1 MGRAI
6 VRDPKVYL
14 FDEPLS
20 NLDAKLRV
28 SMRAE
33 IKRLQRELGT
43 TTIYVTHDQLEAMT
57 MSDRV
62 LVMNG
67 GRVAQ
72 LGTPLEIYDRPN
84 NVFVAEFIGS
94 PGMNMVAGVASSGG
108 FMSDTGLA
116 LPMPDGADFKEDRR
130 ILYGIR
136 PEHIL
141 IDPSAP
147 LKAEVDVT
155 ETTGSET
162 LLRVKAKGILC
173 EVQSKER
180 LTVDV
185 GDEVGLK
192 IVVESVHL
200 FDEKTGERI

>member
-1 MGRAI
+1 MI
-6 VRDPKVYL
+6 V
-14 FDEPLS
+14 
-20 NLDAKLRV
+20 
-28 SMRAE
+28 
-33 IKRLQRELGT
+33 
-43 TTIYVTHDQLEAMT
+43 
-57 MSDRV
+57 
-62 LVMNG
+62 
-67 GRVAQ
+67 
-72 LGTPLEIYDRPN
+72 
-84 NVFVAEFIGS
+84 
-94 PGMNMVAGVASSGG
+94 
-108 FMSDTGLA
+108 
-116 LPMPDGADFKEDRR
+116 
-130 ILYGIR
+130 
-136 PEHIL
+136 L